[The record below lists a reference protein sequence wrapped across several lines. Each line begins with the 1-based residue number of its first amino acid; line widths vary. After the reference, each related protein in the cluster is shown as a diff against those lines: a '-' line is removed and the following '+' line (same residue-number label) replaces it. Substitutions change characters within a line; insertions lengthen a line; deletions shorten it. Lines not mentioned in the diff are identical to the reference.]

1 MDKQMRQKQLI
12 AATAICLALIV
23 YATLTSLA
31 GRPVLVGHSEA
42 FWIVVIERF
51 SAFAVLGSMIS
62 LLLPGRVVVACTLV
76 AGLAI
81 ILELLQF
88 LIPSRDPGFFDALQK
103 IAGGITGAAIAQAAM
118 MFLPWQRS

>member
-1 MDKQMRQKQLI
+1 MGIRMRQKQLI
-12 AATAICLALIV
+12 VATAVCLALIV

-42 FWIVVIERF
+42 FWIVVIERI

-62 LLLPGRVVVACTLV
+62 FLLPGRAVLTCALV
-76 AGLAI
+76 ASAAI
-81 ILELLQF
+81 TLELFQF

-103 IAGGITGAAIAQAAM
+103 IAGGITGAAIAQAVM
-118 MFLPWQRS
+118 MFLPRPS